1 MSGKINF
8 PSLCAAVVLSFVLIF
23 TGYGEANSF
32 PFRSVN
38 VGDQLPGVT
47 VKSLRSQQD
56 EVLAKYQGKPLL
68 LVFFGADVPT
78 KKERSVKA
86 LKSIQNMA
94 DFLKGKGVV
103 VLTINAQGDDTA
115 IVNEVVSE
123 AALTLPVFIDAD
135 KQAYGNLG
143 IFVMPS
149 LMLVDADGKVV
160 AGMGYSHDLSQRL
173 KGEVEVLLGEK
184 TRAQVEEDLR
194 PEMIEK
200 SQEEKGAGRHYNLG
214 LTMLERGQPESALAE
229 LTKAVSLEPAMG
241 KAHVYIGCLQLDAG
255 KVAEAKASLGKGMG
269 LEPEMI
275 EGKICQA
282 RLKAAEGGVDDAI
295 DDINFMMLRNSRN
308 ETLHYVLGVMLE
320 GKADPTSAMKEYRKA
335 YELLER
341 KSHER

>member
-1 MSGKINF
+1 MSGIINF
-8 PSLCAAVVLSFVLIF
+8 PSLCAAVSLSFVLIF

-38 VGDQLPGVT
+38 VGDQMPAVT

-56 EVLAKYQGKPLL
+56 EVLAKYKGKPMV
-68 LVFFGADVPT
+68 LVFFGADIPT

-86 LKSIQNMA
+86 LQSVQKMA

-103 VLTINAQGDDTA
+103 VLAISAQGDDTA
-115 IVNEVVSE
+115 TVNEVVSE
-123 AALTLPVFIDAD
+123 AALTLPVFVDTD

-149 LMLVDADGKVV
+149 IMLVAADGKVA
-160 AGMGYSHDLSQRL
+160 AGMGYSHDLGQRL

-184 TRAQVEEDLR
+184 THAQVEEDLR

-200 SQEEKGAGRHYNLG
+200 SQEEKGASRHYNLG
-214 LTMLERGQPESALAE
+214 LTMIERGQPESAMAE
-229 LTKAVSLEPAMG
+229 LIKAIAMEPGMG
-241 KAHVYIGCLQLDAG
+241 KAHVSLGCLQLDAG
-255 KVAEAKASLGKGMG
+255 NLAEAKASLAKGMG

-282 RLKAAEGGVDDAI
+282 RVKALEGAVDDAI

-308 ETLHYVLGVMLE
+308 ENLHYVMGVMLE
-320 GKADPTSAMKEYRKA
+320 GKNDTTGAMKEYRKA
-335 YELLER
+335 YELLEK